1 VTTSLWLAGVRQEA
15 SVLGAASRGPR

>member
-1 VTTSLWLAGVRQEA
+1 MATSRWLAGVRQEA